1 MNGTG
6 ITAEQVITISG
17 VVTIIA
23 QVLKGAGVSGRWAL
37 LIAAI
42 LSALA
47 VALFGYSNV
56 GFAQNVAWSY
66 FAAWAAVFSSAA
78 GIFGIINAAPA
89 QALAITESAKHS
101 AHKLVQTLKGTGD
114 GTS

>member
-37 LIAAI
+37 LTAAM

-56 GFAQNVAWSY
+56 GFAQAVAWSY

-78 GIFGIINAAPA
+78 GIFGIINAAPD
-89 QALAITESAKHS
+89 QALQIGKGVARMTQMIT
-101 AHKLVQTLKGTGD
+101 GTGD
-114 GTS
+114 GTKKE

>member
-1 MNGTG
+1 MTTG
-6 ITAEQVITISG
+6 ITAEQVIAISG

-23 QVLKGAGVSGRWAL
+23 QVLKGAGISGRWAL
-37 LIAAI
+37 LAAAI

-47 VALFGYSNV
+47 VMLFGWSNV
-56 GFAQNVAWSY
+56 GFTQQAAWSY

-89 QALAITESAKHS
+89 QALAITESAKN
-101 AHKLVQTLKGTGD
+101 AAQKLTSSLRGGTGD
-114 GTS
+114 GS